1 MIKELPSKHRESS
14 VSSQLKFNF
23 LSNLIMCT
31 QIVHSCNDNLDNS
44 KDKKLPH
51 VINIYLRTKIIIC
64 LPFHFLGAVRPPPGG
79 LVDLEL
85 SVQIQDCS
93 SLYFTVSVRAYC
105 FIYFAVKTFSI
116 DTQWATFCKWKKIY
130 IKVYETIDLTW
141 YITRK

>member
-1 MIKELPSKHRESS
+1 
-14 VSSQLKFNF
+14 
-23 LSNLIMCT
+23 MCT

-44 KDKKLPH
+44 KDKKWPH

-64 LPFHFLGAVRPPPGG
+64 LPFHFLEAVRPPPGG

-93 SLYFTVSVRAYC
+93 SLYLTVSVRAYC

-116 DTQWATFCKWKKIY
+116 DTQ
-130 IKVYETIDLTW
+130 
-141 YITRK
+141 